1 MKWQRFWMIGV
12 VAALAIGIA
21 CSDNGGDDGVG
32 VPSPTTGASDSAPER
47 IDFVSA
53 SGIVGGDPEFN
64 YSALVWQGYWLSRDH
79 FGPFV
84 MASGLGIPFEPPM
97 DMLMMAMG
105 MVAQN
110 PSDPVAIPQ
119 NMLPLQA
126 IYAAGSPDLVNDPRD
141 FEPIDFEAF
150 RLDPSTFD
158 ETVSVRGQAWTML
171 KESQWAHSF
180 ADPHFGDP
188 QGDFGAQQRFIGVM
202 VSLLAQMQG
211 AYAMQNLMGDD
222 GLYHDSDGAL
232 DYTGNWV
239 MLHALS
245 DIAGLTGEEG
255 GRYVNPDAHTTFD
268 GAATQLFRTLE
279 EREPESAAEAAS
291 AIRALIYLASTT
303 AEPVVRDDALTKAN
317 IVAENQL
324 LSFSSED
331 VTENAAAIAGLVAM
345 AAAEPQ
351 DAAQYRAAA
360 DTLYQRLADAFDASH
375 GVFESKSVYRADDVG
390 WIIAALNSLVQQGN
404 DATKPPAARMLLAFY
419 ESTMSLGGMQL
430 SAPPGKNGAMAGEFE
445 KDLPSVVYYHPADT
459 PPPPIAGKLMVP
471 AEEITWDGTVWQVT
485 SDRFVPGSA
494 MHLANE
500 LNWLGPHLGSL
511 PFPLA
516 ASPSVSRPGED
527 DGVAETDITVV
538 GKDIL
543 FDTDVLLVPAGEEVT
558 ITFENLDDNVPH
570 NFHVQ
575 AGAEGDF
582 RTEIEN
588 GPISQTLTFTI
599 DSPGTYTYVCDVHP
613 ATMLGTI
620 TVE

>member
-1 MKWQRFWMIGV
+1 MKLQRFWVIGL

-21 CSDNGGDDGVG
+21 CSDDGGDDAVSA
-32 VPSPTTGASDSAPER
+32 PSPTAGVSDSAPER

-84 MASGLGIPFEPPM
+84 QGSGLGIPFEPPM
-97 DMLMMAMG
+97 EMIMGAMG

-110 PSDPVAIPQ
+110 ADDPVVLPQ

-126 IYAAGSPDLVNDPRD
+126 IFAAGSPGLVNDPRD
-141 FEPIDFEAF
+141 FGPLDFEAF
-150 RLDPSTFD
+150 RLDPATFD

-188 QGDFGAQQRFIGVM
+188 ASDFGAQQRFIGVM

-211 AYAMQNLMGDD
+211 QYAIQNLMGDD
-222 GLYHDSDGAL
+222 GLFHDSGGAL

-239 MLHALS
+239 MLHALA
-245 DIAGLTGEEG
+245 DIAGLTGDENR
-255 GRYVNPDAHTTFD
+255 RYMNPDAHPMFE
-268 GAATQLFRTLE
+268 GAVTQLFRTLE
-279 EREPESAAEAAS
+279 DREPESAVEAAS
-291 AIRALIYLASTT
+291 AIRGLIYLASTT
-303 AEPVVRDDALTKAN
+303 TDTVVSGDALTKAN
-317 IVAENQL
+317 TIAENQL

-331 VTENAAAIAGLVAM
+331 LTENAAAIAGLLAM
-345 AAAEPQ
+345 AAAQTQ
-351 DAAQYRAAA
+351 DGPQYRSAA
-360 DTLYQRLADAFDASH
+360 DTLYQRLADEFDASH
-375 GVFESKSVYRADDVG
+375 GVFESKSVYGADDVG
-390 WIIAALNSLVQQGN
+390 WIVAALNSLVQQGN
-404 DATKPPAARMLLAFY
+404 NATKPPAARMLLAFY

-430 SAPPGKNGAMAGEFE
+430 SAPPGKNGAMAGAFE
-445 KDLPSVVYYHPADT
+445 LDLPSVVYYHPADT
-459 PPPPIAGKLMVP
+459 PPPPVAGKLMVP
-471 AEEITWDGTVWQVT
+471 AEEIAWDGTVWEVT

-516 ASPSVSRPGED
+516 SSSSISRPSED
-527 DGVAETDITVV
+527 GGVAATDITVV
-538 GKDIL
+538 GKNIL
-543 FDTDVLLVPAGEEVT
+543 FDTDVLVVPAGEEVT
-558 ITFENLDDNVPH
+558 ITFENLDDSVPH

-575 AGAEGDF
+575 AGAGGDF

-599 DSPGTYTYVCDVHP
+599 GETGTYTFVCDVHP
-613 ATMLGTI
+613 TSMVGTI